1 MVRDHRY
8 DQHFLRN
15 PRLVAELVGHS
26 NIRKNDVVY
35 DLGAGSGVIT
45 SVLARRCRQVVAVEV
60 ESRAL
65 ELLRRNTAELA
76 NVTIIQNDIRDVK
89 LPATPYK
96 VFANI
101 PFSLSTNVVRRLTET
116 SHPPRAIYLI
126 VQRQFAR
133 KLTMGEHF
141 TSQLGAQIAP
151 TFTARVRRPLRK
163 TDFTPPP
170 AVDTA
175 LLELKLRLEPLL
187 SAAELPAYRD
197 FVARCFAEQKF
208 YARQPRETAGISS
221 ERKPSELD
229 AEQWVHLYRAMAD
242 RNRS

>member
-1 MVRDHRY
+1 MARDYHY
-8 DQHFLRN
+8 DQHFLRS

-60 ESRAL
+60 EPRAL
-65 ELLRRNTAELA
+65 EVLRRNVATLE
-76 NVTIIQNDIRDVK
+76 NVTVIESDIREVELPDV
-89 LPATPYK
+89 PYK

-101 PFSLSTNVVRRLTET
+101 PFSLSSQIVRRLTEAT
-116 SHPPRAIYLI
+116 HPPKAIYLI

-141 TSQLGAQIAP
+141 TSQLGAQMAP
-151 TFTARVRRPLRK
+151 LYTARVRRPLRR

-175 LLELKLRLEPLL
+175 LLELKLRPEPLL
-187 SAAELPAYRD
+187 PAAELPAYRD

-208 YARQPRETAGISS
+208 YARQPREKAGLSS

-229 AEQWVHLYRAMAD
+229 AEQWVRLFRG
-242 RNRS
+242 